1 MATPNFTSGI
11 LNALQIPTSCYL
23 NSGSPSF
30 TPTLDSNGFLQA
42 SSTTCTF
49 QLNLSG
55 GLKTQIG
62 IINLLN
68 AVPQIVPST
77 GISISDVTTA
87 VGNNSALQGAIN
99 TLVGTTFESK
109 ANLIPDVTTALT
121 ATTGTDNLAL
131 QSAVS
136 SLASTSATNSG
147 FIKIPDV
154 TSALNDTTG
163 TITNNINLQTAVN
176 GVTSAA
182 GFIKLPDVTSAFT
195 GTSPIQQSFQNATN
209 TFVGN
214 TFESKA
220 NLIPDVTAALNDATG
235 TITDNVNL
243 RTAVSNLATSSGVN
257 AGFVTIPNITTAITG
272 VQTGNNLALQT
283 AIQAL
288 DDDSA
293 FLTIPTLITDLG
305 GTGSTS
311 AALQSTI
318 SNLALT
324 SATNSGFIKIPDVTS
339 ALNDTTGTITNNINL
354 QTAVDNLVAVTF
366 ESKANLIP
374 DVTTA
379 LTATTGANNLALQS
393 AVRSD
398 IEGHLVTFA
407 ENSMTP
413 DFSLTGMLSFN

>member
-163 TITNNINLQTAVN
+163 TITNNINLQTAV
-176 GVTSAA
+176 
-182 GFIKLPDVTSAFT
+182 
-195 GTSPIQQSFQNATN
+195 
-209 TFVGN
+209 
-214 TFESKA
+214 
-220 NLIPDVTAALNDATG
+220 
-235 TITDNVNL
+235 
-243 RTAVSNLATSSGVN
+243 
-257 AGFVTIPNITTAITG
+257 
-272 VQTGNNLALQT
+272 
-283 AIQAL
+283 
-288 DDDSA
+288 
-293 FLTIPTLITDLG
+293 
-305 GTGSTS
+305 
-311 AALQSTI
+311 
-318 SNLALT
+318 
-324 SATNSGFIKIPDVTS
+324 
-339 ALNDTTGTITNNINL
+339 
-354 QTAVDNLVAVTF
+354 DNLVAVTF